1 MRTASS
7 SIPHFD
13 LVMYVYIYKVPCLIL
28 SCSLVLCTQTAFR
41 SADTVNWTVGGAVA
55 GQVKSGG
62 GLTFL
67 AVEGA
72 GHMVPMDQPA
82 NVRTCSYNSI
92 TCRTI
97 TIIASTLRT
106 MTVGV

>member
-1 MRTASS
+1 M
-7 SIPHFD
+7 
-13 LVMYVYIYKVPCLIL
+13 
-28 SCSLVLCTQTAFR
+28 
-41 SADTVNWTVGGAVA
+41 GGAVA

-82 NVRTCSYNSI
+82 NVRTPIIGAIEMGYYFYVFGVLIDYDYHNSNMFQSYD
-92 TCRTI
+92 
-97 TIIASTLRT
+97 AHY
-106 MTVGV
+106 

>member
-1 MRTASS
+1 MNRN
-7 SIPHFD
+7 
-13 LVMYVYIYKVPCLIL
+13 
-28 SCSLVLCTQTAFR
+28 LVLESVVSMLYTFSLTIQDAFR
-41 SADTVNWTVGGAVA
+41 SAETVDWTVGGAVA

-82 NVRTCSYNSI
+82 NVRTLIFS
-92 TCRTI
+92 
-97 TIIASTLRT
+97 AL
-106 MTVGV
+106 

>member
-1 MRTASS
+1 M
-7 SIPHFD
+7 
-13 LVMYVYIYKVPCLIL
+13 
-28 SCSLVLCTQTAFR
+28 
-41 SADTVNWTVGGAVA
+41 GGAVA

-82 NVRTCSYNSI
+82 NVRTP
-92 TCRTI
+92 
-97 TIIASTLRT
+97 IISAIDMGYLC
-106 MTVGV
+106 VWCID